1 MCPFPANF
9 HHNFQRPGDLRHFCS
24 SSLYPAIIASGH
36 AFQPKHCSLVLAA
49 LAKDAKDGKA
59 REAAEAVAEAMVKAI
74 WRAGDGIFAGCFA
87 GILMGFFGNLGCFC
101 GILMFFPGISNV
113 LFFILLFWS
122 MFCLL
127 NLMRFR
133 GKSTL
138 KSTTH
143 IKHKHKSTAHACA
156 NHPLLI
162 GPVFVVSWFSQLKSR
177 NMVGD
182 TIRDYLISIQ

>member
-49 LAKDAKDGKA
+49 LAKDGKA
-59 REAAEAVAEAMVKAI
+59 LEAAEAVAEAMVKAI

-87 GILMGFFGNLGCFC
+87 GILMGFFRESR
-101 GILMFFPGISNV
+101 MFLWNFDVFFSGISNV

-143 IKHKHKSTAHACA
+143 IKHKHKSTAHACT